1 MTTTATSSKLVPQ
14 VLNKVSRM
22 HPSLVGLS
30 DKILGLATDAL
41 RRANTDA
48 VFFDPGMEHR
58 QTLAPLAAAHAGEL
72 VLKALIAREHPL
84 LLFKNLGEKSTNDEI
99 NLDWLLA
106 HGRTHD
112 FSRLPSVLWAS
123 AGIELP
129 NLDSFKRIAKRRN
142 QVQHFL
148 DNSQGDVQQECL
160 DFIYG
165 NLDPL
170 LDEHFGLCACEYHED
185 QFPDYVIGCLL
196 AHEIRFSV
204 PTDLQLSEISPSEYL
219 DNCSKNYRNWVEAH
233 LVATSE

>member
-1 MTTTATSSKLVPQ
+1 
-14 VLNKVSRM
+14 M

-30 DKILGLATDAL
+30 DKILNLATDAL

-84 LLFKNLGEKSTNDEI
+84 LLFKNVGEKATNDEI

-112 FSRLPSVLWAS
+112 FSRLPSLLWAS

-129 NLDSFKRIAKRRN
+129 DPESFQAIARRRN

-148 DNSQGDVQQECL
+148 DTSAGNVREECL
-160 DFIYG
+160 DFIYN

-170 LDEHFGLCACEYHED
+170 LRDHFGLCACEFHED
-185 QFPDYVIGCLL
+185 QFPDFVIGCLL

-204 PTDLQLSEISPSEYL
+204 PADLQLSEISRRKYL
-219 DNCSKNYRNWVEAH
+219 RECSNSYRMWAETH
-233 LVATSE
+233 FDIMGE